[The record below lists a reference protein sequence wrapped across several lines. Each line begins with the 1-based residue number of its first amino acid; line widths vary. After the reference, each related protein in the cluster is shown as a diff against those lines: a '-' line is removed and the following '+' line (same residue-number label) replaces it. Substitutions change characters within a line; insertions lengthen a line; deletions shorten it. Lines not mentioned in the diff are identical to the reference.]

1 MAKYREVMNICGPVP
16 SEVQAAVNSIDSIVQ
31 RLGLG
36 SLGFNVTPATT
47 QGVLTIRQEYEKYVG
62 AEREQGDPLAFWS
75 ISFCFCF
82 CFCFA
87 RMK

>member
-1 MAKYREVMNICGPVP
+1 MAKYRKVMNICGPVP
-16 SEVQAAVNSIDSIVQ
+16 SEVQAEANSINSIAQ

-36 SLGFNVTPATT
+36 SLGFNVTSATT
-47 QGVLTIRQEYEKYVG
+47 QGVLMIRQEYEKYVG
-62 AEREQGDPLAFWS
+62 TEREQGDPLAFWS
-75 ISFCFCF
+75 VSF